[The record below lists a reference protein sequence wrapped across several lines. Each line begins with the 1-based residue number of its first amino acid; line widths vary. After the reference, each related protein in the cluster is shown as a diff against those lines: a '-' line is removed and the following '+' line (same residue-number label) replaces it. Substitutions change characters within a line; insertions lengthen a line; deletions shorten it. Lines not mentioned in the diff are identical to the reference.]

1 MMFRN
6 RIDAAE
12 RLAAALVRW
21 RGSRPLVEAIP
32 RGAVPMGAVIAHR
45 LDGDL
50 DVVLVRKL
58 HAPWNAE
65 LAVGAVDEQGWT
77 YLVAHDAFV
86 DLDPG
91 YLEREKAAALET
103 LRQRRGHYTPGRPS
117 IEAKDRV
124 VIVVDD
130 GLATG
135 ATMIAALHAIR
146 ARAPRRLICAVPVA
160 SREAVELVR
169 SYADEVV
176 CLDMP
181 AWFYAVGQAYGEFAQ
196 VSDDEVIAALATAA
210 ASVAGSAA
218 TSAGKR
224 T

>member
-77 YLVAHDAFV
+77 YLVAHDAFA

-160 SREAVELVR
+160 SPEAVELVR